1 VSDSNVPLTRR
12 IQSWLRAR
20 HAKNEQFRQAV
31 QAMNVDGVRSLSAL
45 SDVELIATDP
55 TIPGAK
61 HQMEMQ
67 RRLKVAIETLTIETI
82 LARKVATWLAVIIAA
97 LTAALVALTVVLAV
111 RS

>member
-1 VSDSNVPLTRR
+1 MANSDVPLTSKV
-12 IQSWLRAR
+12 QSWLRTR

-31 QAMNVDGVRSLSAL
+31 RAMNVDGVRGLSAL

-61 HQMEMQ
+61 RQMEMQ
-67 RRLKVAIETLTIETI
+67 RRLKVAIEALTAETVRG
-82 LARKVATWLAVIIAA
+82 RKVATWLAATVAA
-97 LTAALVALTVVLAV
+97 LTAVGVALTVVLAV

>member
-1 VSDSNVPLTRR
+1 MTSR

-20 HAKNEQFRQAV
+20 HAKNEQWRRDV
-31 QAMNVDGVRSLSAL
+31 QAMHVDGVRQLADL
-45 SDVELIATDP
+45 SDAELIANDP
-55 TIPGAK
+55 NVPSAR

-67 RRLKVAIETLTIETI
+67 RRLKVAIEALTAETV
-82 LARKVATWLAVIIAA
+82 LGRKVATWLAVIIAA